1 MHPFT
6 IPPEISARV
15 AARCGTPHPFATLVG
30 PRTALVVVDMQNAFM
45 DPALGHAV
53 CAMAPAIVPVVNR
66 LATATRAAGGGV
78 FWIQTVHD
86 ETDDRDW
93 AVMQA
98 MMTPA
103 ARARRVAALTRDSAG
118 YARWPQWKVEL
129 NPRLV
134 DFEGQVE
141 RTLKHELAHL
151 IAFTRANR
159 RKIEPHGV
167 EWRKACADLGIP
179 DESAR
184 HTLPLPRTTQTR
196 NYTYICPVCRN
207 TVARVRK
214 FSKRTA
220 CLACC
225 KQHNGGQYDARFQ
238 FTLMKE

>member
-53 CAMAPAIVPVVNR
+53 CAMAPVIVPAVNR

-86 ETDDRDW
+86 ESDDRDW

-103 ARARRVAALTRDSAG
+103 ARARRVAALTRNSAG
-118 YARWPQWKVEL
+118 YALWPGMDVRPEDERVEKHRFSAFIQGSGAL
-129 NPRLV
+129 EARLRARGFDTV
-134 DFEGQVE
+134 LITGTVTSVCCESTARDAMMRDF
-141 RTLKHELAHL
+141 RTVMVSDGNAATSDSEHEAAL
-151 IAFTRANR
+151 
-159 RKIEPHGV
+159 
-167 EWRKACADLGIP
+167 LGFHAMFG
-179 DESAR
+179 DV
-184 HTLPLPRTTQTR
+184 L
-196 NYTYICPVCRN
+196 
-207 TVARVRK
+207 TVTECEAG
-214 FSKRTA
+214 FA
-220 CLACC
+220 A
-225 KQHNGGQYDARFQ
+225 GA
-238 FTLMKE
+238 KEMAA

>member
-103 ARARRVAALTRDSAG
+103 ARARRVAALTRNSAG
-118 YARWPQWKVEL
+118 YALWPGMDVRPEDERVEKHRFSAFIQGSGAL
-129 NPRLV
+129 EARLRARGFDTV
-134 DFEGQVE
+134 LITGTVTSVCCESTARDAMMRDF
-141 RTLKHELAHL
+141 RTVMVSDGNAATSDSEHEAAL
-151 IAFTRANR
+151 
-159 RKIEPHGV
+159 
-167 EWRKACADLGIP
+167 LGFHAMFG
-179 DESAR
+179 DV
-184 HTLPLPRTTQTR
+184 L
-196 NYTYICPVCRN
+196 
-207 TVARVRK
+207 TVTECEAG
-214 FSKRTA
+214 FA
-220 CLACC
+220 A
-225 KQHNGGQYDARFQ
+225 GA
-238 FTLMKE
+238 KEMAA

>member
-53 CAMAPAIVPVVNR
+53 CAMAPAIVPAVNR

-86 ETDDRDW
+86 ESDDRDW

-103 ARARRVAALTRDSAG
+103 ARARRVAALTRNSAG
-118 YARWPQWKVEL
+118 YALWSGMDVRPEDERVEKHRFSAFIQGSGAL
-129 NPRLV
+129 EARLRARGFDTV
-134 DFEGQVE
+134 LITGTVTSVCCESTARDAMMRDF
-141 RTLKHELAHL
+141 RTVMVSDGNAATSDSEHEAAL
-151 IAFTRANR
+151 
-159 RKIEPHGV
+159 
-167 EWRKACADLGIP
+167 LGFHAMFG
-179 DESAR
+179 DV
-184 HTLPLPRTTQTR
+184 L
-196 NYTYICPVCRN
+196 
-207 TVARVRK
+207 TVTECEAG
-214 FSKRTA
+214 FA
-220 CLACC
+220 A
-225 KQHNGGQYDARFQ
+225 GA
-238 FTLMKE
+238 KEMAA

>member
-118 YARWPQWKVEL
+118 YALWPGMDVRPEDERVEKHRFSAFIQGSGPL
-129 NPRLV
+129 EARLRARGFDTV
-134 DFEGQVE
+134 LITGTVTSVCCESTARDAMMRDF
-141 RTLKHELAHL
+141 RTVMVSDGNAATSDSEHEAAL
-151 IAFTRANR
+151 
-159 RKIEPHGV
+159 
-167 EWRKACADLGIP
+167 LGFHAMFG
-179 DESAR
+179 DV
-184 HTLPLPRTTQTR
+184 L
-196 NYTYICPVCRN
+196 
-207 TVARVRK
+207 TVTECEAG
-214 FSKRTA
+214 FA
-220 CLACC
+220 A
-225 KQHNGGQYDARFQ
+225 GA
-238 FTLMKE
+238 KEMAA

>member
-53 CAMAPAIVPVVNR
+53 CAMAPAIVPAVNR

-86 ETDDRDW
+86 ESDDRDW

-103 ARARRVAALTRDSAG
+103 ARARRVAALTRHSAG
-118 YARWPQWKVEL
+118 YALWPGMDVRPEDERVEKHRFSAFIQGSGAL
-129 NPRLV
+129 EARLRARGFDTV
-134 DFEGQVE
+134 LITGTVTSVCCESTARDAMMRDF
-141 RTLKHELAHL
+141 RTVMVSDGNAATSDSEHEAAL
-151 IAFTRANR
+151 
-159 RKIEPHGV
+159 
-167 EWRKACADLGIP
+167 LGFHAMFG
-179 DESAR
+179 DV
-184 HTLPLPRTTQTR
+184 L
-196 NYTYICPVCRN
+196 
-207 TVARVRK
+207 TVTECEAG
-214 FSKRTA
+214 FA
-220 CLACC
+220 A
-225 KQHNGGQYDARFQ
+225 GA
-238 FTLMKE
+238 KEMAA

>member
-53 CAMAPAIVPVVNR
+53 CAMAPAIVPAVNR

-86 ETDDRDW
+86 ESDDRDW

-103 ARARRVAALTRDSAG
+103 ARARRVAALTRNSAG
-118 YARWPQWKVEL
+118 YALWSGMDVRPEDERVEKHRFSAFIQGSGALRHAPPLRHAGWPAQRPGGGGYAECL
-129 NPRLV
+129 HGPGPGPCRLRNGPSHRAGGEPPGSGNPGSGRRGLL
-134 DFEGQVE
+134 DSD
-141 RTLKHELAHL
+141 
-151 IAFTRANR
+151 RA
-159 RKIEPHGV
+159 
-167 EWRKACADLGIP
+167 
-179 DESAR
+179 
-184 HTLPLPRTTQTR
+184 
-196 NYTYICPVCRN
+196 
-207 TVARVRK
+207 
-214 FSKRTA
+214 
-220 CLACC
+220 
-225 KQHNGGQYDARFQ
+225 
-238 FTLMKE
+238 